1 MFRNTYQT
9 IVDMLKTK
17 IVLYLQSKSR
27 NLIRM
32 LQLINIKIYVEY
44 DY

>member
-32 LQLINIKIYVEY
+32 LQLINIKMYFEY
-44 DY
+44 D

>member
-32 LQLINIKIYVEY
+32 LQLINIKMYVEY
-44 DY
+44 D